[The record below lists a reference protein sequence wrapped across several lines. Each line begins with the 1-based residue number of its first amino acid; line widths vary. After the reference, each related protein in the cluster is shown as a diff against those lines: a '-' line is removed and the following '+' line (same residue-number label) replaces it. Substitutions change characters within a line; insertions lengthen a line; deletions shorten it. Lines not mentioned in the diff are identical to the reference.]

1 MGVRKLI
8 QESLLLRNK
17 LKGKSKVISC
27 KSNQMKSRPHPPYS
41 KAFVSIVYKS
51 AFPPGGTAGCRLQRL
66 TDSGWRTQ
74 EQGDGGLSSLNACQK
89 AFENKHS
96 IEWLAGILFEEDT
109 IAVSASLGCGSVSY
123 SLTLLPA
130 HIRTSGWLGT
140 SSRLSICVTVD
151 AIGERQPGLAL

>member
-27 KSNQMKSRPHPPYS
+27 KSNQWSHAPIS
-41 KAFVSIVYKS
+41 L
-51 AFPPGGTAGCRLQRL
+51 TARHLWVLYISLLSLLEVQLDADCKGS
-66 TDSGWRTQ
+66 DSGWRTQ

-151 AIGERQPGLAL
+151 ATGERQPGLAL

>member
-27 KSNQMKSRPHPPYS
+27 KSNQWSHAPIPL
-41 KAFVSIVYKS
+41 
-51 AFPPGGTAGCRLQRL
+51 TARHLWVLFISLLSLLEVQLDADCKGS
-66 TDSGWRTQ
+66 DSGWRTQ

-109 IAVSASLGCGSVSY
+109 IAVSASLGYGSVSY